1 MRHLRHAFTVA
12 AALVAALVAVP
23 AAADYPDRPVKIIIP
38 HAPGG
43 GTDVVGRLMAERLT
57 NVLKQSFVAENKP
70 GAGAMIGAQFVAS
83 APPDGYTLLMGT
95 SAELTIGP
103 NMVKS
108 QRYDPVKDFQ
118 PVALVGYSPNVILA
132 ASSFAPKNV
141 KELGEFA
148 RANPDKLFY
157 SSGGAGTSPHVSGEL
172 LKTLGIPMTHV
183 PFNGTGPAMSAF
195 LSGQMPLIFST
206 MAPAV
211 PLIKDGRARALA
223 VTSAKRS
230 PLLPDVPTV
239 AEQGLT
245 GYEAV
250 TWYAF
255 MAPAGT
261 PRDVVEKLRG
271 AVAQILATK
280 EMGDRLERMGIVG
293 DDGTASEAIRARIGK
308 ELAMW
313 GNVIKQNNIKFE

>member
-1 MRHLRHAFTVA
+1 MRHLWHAFTA
-12 AALVAALVAVP
+12 AASLALALTATP
-23 AAADYPDRPVKIIIP
+23 AFAQWPERPIKIIIP

-43 GTDVVGRLMAERLT
+43 GTDVVGRLMAERLSH
-57 NVLKQSFVAENKP
+57 VLKQSVVAENKP

-83 APPDGYTLLMGT
+83 APPDGYTILMGT

-108 QRYDPVKDFQ
+108 HRYDPVKDFT
-118 PVALVGYSPNVILA
+118 PIALVGYSPNVILA
-132 ASSFAPKNV
+132 AASFAPKNI
-141 KELGEFA
+141 KELGEYA

-157 SSGGAGTSPHVSGEL
+157 SSGGSGTSPHVSGEL

-183 PFNGTGPAMSAF
+183 PFNGTGPAMAAF

-223 VTSAKRS
+223 VTSSRRS

-261 PRDVVEKLRG
+261 PREVVEKFRG
-271 AVAQILATK
+271 AVQQILATR
-280 EMGDRLERMGIVG
+280 EVGDRLERMGIVA
-293 DDGTASEAIRARIGK
+293 DDGTASEAIRDRIQK